1 MAARLRKM
9 HQDDVRA
16 KIQTSQLI
24 NRLESHALGEVELS
38 ATQIKAIEV
47 LIRKTLP
54 DLSSVELK
62 GDPDNPIETVQTV
75 KLVGPDDN
83 STD

>member
-16 KIQTSQLI
+16 KIQASQLV
-24 NRLESHALGEVELS
+24 NRLTDHVLNDKALS
-38 ATQIKAIEV
+38 ATQVTTALGLLKKV
-47 LIRKTLP
+47 LP

-62 GDPDNPIETVQTV
+62 GDEDRPVVHRIE
-75 KLVGPDDN
+75 LVGV
-83 STD
+83 SGS